1 MEVPIA
7 DMSRKTGIPI
17 QNDCSRP
24 DGTWVPATM
33 NGNAKTG
40 SATIAAVLSTDW
52 TVSAVAACATP
63 NPASASMLAW
73 SAVPVAP
80 PPGVMRLNAL
90 PASWVVITENQ
101 SRVPSAIPCTSH
113 TQAKLASAQSVA
125 GSRNTGWTCP
135 SRSYAENTSAMLGA
149 KR

>member
-1 MEVPIA
+1 MEMPIA

-63 NPASASMLAW
+63 NPASASMLAC

-101 SRVPSAIPCTSH
+101 FARPERDPLHQPHAGE
-113 TQAKLASAQSVA
+113 AGERAQSVA

-135 SRSYAENTSAMLGA
+135 SRS
-149 KR
+149 